1 MTKLFRR
8 FQAKLRKFSVVANCY
23 ALAEFLC
30 IFNSLQR
37 SDGLQHF
44 QSEHG
49 GFDRVVLAKSLG
61 RSVTS
66 QSKTFV
72 HESFSKFG
80 TKLVLSE
87 SDVHGSYCKLQVASF
102 SKFWQFQQLPTGD
115 RI

>member
-1 MTKLFRR
+1 V
-8 FQAKLRKFSVVANCY
+8 SCY
-23 ALAEFLC
+23 ALAEFLH

-61 RSVTS
+61 QSVTS
-66 QSKTFV
+66 QLKTFV
-72 HESFSKFG
+72 HESFSKFC

-87 SDVHGSYCKLQVASF
+87 SDVHGSYCRLQVSASSGSF
-102 SKFWQFQQLPTGD
+102 SSCRQETESKRQSF
-115 RI
+115 